1 MDATVYQFEVQSE
14 FLAGA
19 LDIFAQFFVAPLFSE
34 SATEREMRAVS
45 HSLHTN
51 FNTLKFTIVYISGST
66 QSVVFQ

>member
-1 MDATVYQFEVQSE
+1 MLLLYSTSMDATVYQFEVQSE

-45 HSLHTN
+45 HLLNSN
-51 FNTLKFTIVYISGST
+51 CNNLKYTV
-66 QSVVFQ
+66 

>member
-45 HSLHTN
+45 HSLKYTH
-51 FNTLKFTIVYISGST
+51 
-66 QSVVFQ
+66 VFALYVHACNVL